1 MLQIESWVS
10 AVRATDL
17 DHEELS
23 DLDPEHGIIRFGGPA
38 NRYRRLKAQGMIGC
52 ARKGGPERKE
62 GT

>member
-17 DHEELS
+17 DHEEPF
-23 DLDPEHGIIRFGGPA
+23 DLDPEHGVIGFAGPA
-38 NRYRRLKAQGMIGC
+38 NRYRRLKAHGMIGC
-52 ARKGGPERKE
+52 ARRGEPERKE